1 MNRKVTSELKIL
13 ATAVSKYCVGLE
25 GNISGKVDSNSFLV
39 KASGH
44 SLQGLDDTDLITFDF
59 NNTQLDSFNKKGSME
74 LGFHNFL
81 LSFPN
86 IKHVAHTHP
95 AHTVAVLCTEYAVDF
110 ANRRM
115 FPDQVVFNGSKTCL
129 VPYAKPGEE
138 LTELVKLHVD
148 SFIKT
153 EGYFPKLILLE
164 NHGVIACGSSIK
176 ECIIITDICEKAAEI
191 YTKSLSIGN
200 VHFLSDEQVYNLVKD
215 EKEKYRLEQL

>member
-1 MNRKVTSELKIL
+1 MNRRVATELELL
-13 ATAVSKYCVGLE
+13 AATVSKYCVGME
-25 GNISGKVDSNSFLV
+25 GNISGKADNSSFLI

-44 SLQGLDDTDLITFDF
+44 SLQGLKDTGLITFDF
-59 NNTQLDSFNKKGSME
+59 NNTQLDNFNKKGSME
-74 LGFHNFL
+74 LGFHTFL
-81 LSFPN
+81 LGFPN
-86 IKHVAHTHP
+86 VKYVAHTHP
-95 AHTVAVLCTEYAVDF
+95 AHTLAVLCTEHAADF
-110 ANRRM
+110 ANKRL